1 MAIVRHTD
9 RPVMPWSNARA
20 AAFTSRAKAWCLAA
34 GCWMMVSAGALAA
47 DPQAGTD
54 FLYFKDER
62 PAAQRQ
68 AQADAASQPDVGIFT
83 SPSSQGVQRFLRLD
97 TKAAE
102 LDVPA
107 TGVFTARTARGKIG
121 FVLDSD
127 GVSWHSPNADLDNAD
142 LDSAAPRRDGL
153 KIGLYSRM
161 QSQAVAPPGFMLN
174 AMTASQFAEQDMR
187 VGMEVAYGG
196 FSLEAGLARES
207 GLLAGRASGL
217 DLGLIYRERSWRAS
231 LQFSGRVQGEGQ
243 GAFIDLRDQFGRA
256 YSVELEASYNLLPG
270 LSVAG
275 GVRHAGYGDRFRL
288 NLGDPINDSLIFMG
302 TALRF

>member
-1 MAIVRHTD
+1 MRRLMAKICHTD
-9 RPVMPWSNARA
+9 RSVMAWSSTRA
-20 AAFTSRAKAWCLAA
+20 AAIASGAKALCVAA
-34 GCWMMVSAGALAA
+34 GCWALATTVALAA
-47 DPQAGTD
+47 DPQAGAD
-54 FLYFKDER
+54 FLYFKDDR

-68 AQADAASQPDVGIFT
+68 AQADAAVEPDVGIFT

-127 GVSWHSPNADLDNAD
+127 GVSWHSPNADLDD
-142 LDSAAPRRDGL
+142 AAPRQDAL

-174 AMTASQFAEQDMR
+174 AMTASQFTEQDMR